1 MWDQGLM
8 NLVMEQIVDV
18 KIHGCGKCEREHL
31 IFPYQIDTEVR
42 EWQERE
48 REVYFRLIWSA
59 Y

>member
-1 MWDQGLM
+1 M